1 MENKELAL
9 SVEEKPKLSTAAHLM
24 AGWPLYVCD
33 QFMVVYCNMVAR
45 LYCDLSVVE

>member
-24 AGWPLYVCD
+24 AGWPLFLV
-33 QFMVVYCNMVAR
+33 MIGGAIGGALAVVAKRVY
-45 LYCDLSVVE
+45 